1 MAAEALSAL
10 GYDDHVG
17 RWVDG
22 YVATHAPIDAPPP
35 IDSID
40 PDDDRRWR
48 AALGDYSRV
57 TDWTVMFQRLVQDQ
71 PWPTVIERWVPR
83 FISGYLGGLTHGLLR
98 TSHAVRAMPTDD
110 APTEL
115 MLDELAKGL
124 ASWAAWYTPLPG
136 EPHLRGPLT
145 LDQAIDRVPRPRS
158 PWSPMEAG
166 TFTRISE
173 LDDFPATV
181 EALGTPDGLDGLD
194 GALSDLSS
202 TFCRLLVEHED
213 AMPIGLVHT
222 VTPIAAMRTLLARV
236 PAISTDA
243 VYARLWQVNAALVA
257 GFTFAPPRRPPAT
270 GVDRAPSPTE
280 LRGAS
285 R

>member
-1 MAAEALSAL
+1 
-10 GYDDHVG
+10 
-17 RWVDG
+17 
-22 YVATHAPIDAPPP
+22 
-35 IDSID
+35 
-40 PDDDRRWR
+40 
-48 AALGDYSRV
+48 
-57 TDWTVMFQRLVQDQ
+57 
-71 PWPTVIERWVPR
+71 
-83 FISGYLGGLTHGLLR
+83 
-98 TSHAVRAMPTDD
+98 
-110 APTEL
+110 
-115 MLDELAKGL
+115 
-124 ASWAAWYTPLPG
+124 
-136 EPHLRGPLT
+136 
-145 LDQAIDRVPRPRS
+145 
-158 PWSPMEAG
+158 MEAG

-173 LDDFPATV
+173 LDDFPATI
-181 EALGTPDGLDGLD
+181 EALGTPDGLD

-280 LRGAS
+280 LAARAADHPDPHVVKFTEACLREHTLQPDPVYLIAANHLIARLPG